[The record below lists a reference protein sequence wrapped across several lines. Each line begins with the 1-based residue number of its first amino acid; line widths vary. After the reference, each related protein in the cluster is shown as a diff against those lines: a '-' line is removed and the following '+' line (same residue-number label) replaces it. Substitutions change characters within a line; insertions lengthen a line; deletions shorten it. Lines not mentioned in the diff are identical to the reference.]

1 MRFAVTAFQ
10 PSSVVPIPLEVD
22 ADPTTPVGSL
32 TAAMAEE
39 LGCPSQGPLFA
50 GGSMLDPV
58 QTLAGAGLYDG
69 IALGLGGPAPDEATS
84 PGLVEVRIVGG
95 QDAGVTYRLAAGHYD
110 VGSGQHSL
118 IRTPGGSDI
127 AASII
132 VQASGAARVSAR
144 TTGVELSG
152 DPLAPGAE
160 AAWDQGT
167 LLSIDGLLLDVAS
180 RTLRVA
186 SVSVADDGLGREFN
200 RPPRLRH
207 TPPATRFRLPRKPG
221 EPPRNAIPLLPLVLI
236 PIVASLLTVV
246 ITGNW
251 RFILFGLLSPVAAL
265 LSRSG
270 NRKSQLQDHERRVTD
285 YRETT
290 ERIGE
295 DISAAVLLEQR
306 ILRSVHPDPA
316 ALLAMAATPTDRLWE
331 RRLSDIDFLVLRA
344 GTGSVPSS
352 ILVEDANEDEHRRAT
367 SPRLAEVPVTVDLQ
381 AAGVT
386 GIAGGSDP
394 ACWLVAEAAVL
405 HSPNDLDLYILTG
418 GKPDSAP
425 TWDWTRWLPHVRREG
440 QPGAFHLGTTAD
452 STARRVAELV
462 QLVEA
467 RQAARTGAQD
477 PATDE
482 NRILVVLDGARR
494 LRFLPGIVTLLRE
507 GPGVGVFFLCIDREA
522 ERLPEE
528 CSVVLSVGEDGRGEV
543 LGADGT
549 AQTIRADAP
558 RPAWYE
564 TVARSLAPLR
574 AVGDSDGTV
583 LPKAV
588 RLVDLLGLSDSV
600 ADEVAGRWLLSARS
614 TQARLGVGL
623 DGAFVVDLERDGPHG
638 LVAGTTGSGKSELLQ
653 SLVASLAV
661 ANRPDE
667 MNFVLVDYKG
677 GSAFAECAD
686 LPHTVGMVTDL
697 DTHLVERALT
707 SLNSELRRREH
718 LLADAGAK
726 DLPDYLDRRSVDPS
740 LPALPRLV
748 IVIDEFASMVRELP
762 DFVSGM
768 VNLAQRGRSLGLH
781 LILATQRPS
790 GAVSADIRANT
801 TLRIALRTT
810 DASESRDIIDAP
822 DSATLSPST
831 PGRAFARMS
840 AAVLLPFQAARV
852 GGRRASARPAGAAAV
867 AAAAVGRVPWAE
879 LGDGIPPLAPPAPGV
894 GHPGASAGTA
904 RTGGASAGTAGAG
917 GASGGADPSSAGELT
932 TDMAFLADALTR
944 AAGQLGIAPPSRPWL
959 PPLPQRIELA
969 GDTAAP
975 SRGAGRTDASLAPA
989 VWGLI
994 DDPQLQQQ
1002 LPLQFDLDTMGHL
1015 HLIGAPQSGR
1025 SQALRTL
1032 AAAIATAVSTKD
1044 AHLYGIDCGTGALNA
1059 LTDLPHVGAV
1069 IDHRSPERLG
1079 RLITRLT
1086 DELHSRQRML
1096 GARGV
1101 SDLHELRS
1109 QLPEEERPPHLVVLV
1124 DRFEVFDREY
1134 ANYDNGSLLE
1144 RLTTILRDGTAVG
1157 LHLVLAGDRSL
1168 ASSRYAGTTEEK
1180 LVLRLNDSADWS
1192 MVGIRPKAVPEN
1204 MPPGRALRPRDGGE
1218 VQIGVLPAL
1227 QGTEEVSGAAQALA
1241 LEQLGSRLRERDR
1254 NVPDGMRPRP
1264 LRALPDRISY
1274 AEAGARAATAL
1285 TPDRILVGLGGDD
1298 LVPLGPDLGDTPTFL
1313 VAGPPKSGRS
1323 TALLT
1328 MALEALRRGDGIVVI
1343 APRRSPLRALEGHP
1357 GVAAVLVDPETSSAD
1372 LRQALSQV
1380 PQERGMLIID
1390 DAEMVLSNDFS
1401 ADVQALAR
1409 GAAGEGWAVLAGG
1422 NAEALGNAIGG
1433 WVALARR
1440 NRQGLLLAPQS
1451 IADGEL
1457 IGVRLGRGVVG
1468 TPTTSG
1474 RGLLHLGDGQLIA
1487 VQVPETNAPTT
1498 PEPIPAFPPAGPA
1511 GTTREDT

>member
-32 TAAMAEE
+32 TAAIAEE
-39 LGCPSQGPLFA
+39 LGSPGPLFA
-50 GGSMLDPV
+50 GGSALDPF

-69 IALGLGGPAPDEATS
+69 IALGLGGPGPDEATS

-95 QDAGVTYRLAAGHYD
+95 HDAGVTYRLAAGHYD
-110 VGSGQHSL
+110 VGSGRHCL
-118 IRTPGGSDI
+118 IRTPEGSGI
-127 AASII
+127 TASIT
-132 VQASGAARVSAR
+132 VQASGAVRVSAHA
-144 TTGVELSG
+144 TGVEMSG
-152 DPLAPGAE
+152 HPLAPGAE

-167 LLSIDGLLLDVAS
+167 LLSIDGLLLDVAP
-180 RTLRVA
+180 RTLRIA
-186 SVSVADDGLGREFN
+186 SVSVAGDGLGREFN

-331 RRLSDIDFLVLRA
+331 RRRSDIDFLVLRA

-386 GIAGGSDP
+386 GISGGPGP

-418 GKPDSAP
+418 GKPDSAS

-462 QLVEA
+462 QLVEV

-477 PATDE
+477 PSVDE

-507 GPGVGVFFLCIDREA
+507 GPDVGVFFLCIDREA

-549 AQTIRADAP
+549 AKKIRADAP

-583 LPKAV
+583 LPRAV

-726 DLPDYLDRRSVDPS
+726 DLPDYLDRRSLDPS

-840 AAVLLPFQAARV
+840 ASVLLPFQAARV
-852 GGRRASARPAGAAAV
+852 GGRRASARPADAAAV
-867 AAAAVGRVPWAE
+867 AAAAVGRVSWAE
-879 LGDGIPPLAPPAPGV
+879 LGDGVPPLAPPTTGA
-894 GHPGASAGTA
+894 GHPGAHPGAPGTG
-904 RTGGASAGTAGAG
+904 RDT
-917 GASGGADPSSAGELT
+917 DPSRAGELT

-944 AAGQLGIAPPSRPWL
+944 AADRLGIAPPSRPWL

-969 GDTAAP
+969 ADPAVMQGEA
-975 SRGAGRTDASLAPA
+975 RRTEASLVPA
-989 VWGLI
+989 TWGRI

-1002 LPLQFDLDTMGHL
+1002 LPLQFDLDTMGHF

-1044 AHLYGIDCGTGALNA
+1044 VHLYGIDCGTGALNA

-1069 IDHRSPERLG
+1069 IGHRSPERLG
-1079 RLITRLT
+1079 RLIARLT
-1086 DELHSRQRML
+1086 AELHSRQRML
-1096 GARGV
+1096 GVRGV

-1144 RLTTILRDGTAVG
+1144 RLTTILRDGAAVG
-1157 LHLVLAGDRSL
+1157 LHLILAGDRSL
-1168 ASSRYAGTTEEK
+1168 ASSRYAGTTEDK

-1204 MPPGRALRPRDGGE
+1204 MPPGRALRPRDGVE

-1227 QGTEEVSGAAQALA
+1227 EGAGEVSGAAQALA
-1241 LEQLGSRLRERDR
+1241 LEQLASQLRERDR
-1254 NVPDGMRPRP
+1254 NVPHGMRPRP

-1274 AEAGARAATAL
+1274 AEAGDRATAAL
-1285 TPDRILVGLGGDD
+1285 PANRILVGLGGDD
-1298 LVPLGPDLGDTPTFL
+1298 LVPLGPDLSDTATFL

-1328 MALEALRRGDGIVVI
+1328 MALAALRRGDGIVVI

-1357 GVAAVLVDPETSSAD
+1357 GVAAVLVDPDTSSAD
-1372 LRQALSQV
+1372 LRQALSRV

-1390 DAEMVLSNDFS
+1390 DAEMVLANDFS
-1401 ADVQALAR
+1401 AEVQALAR

-1468 TPTTSG
+1468 TPTVSG

-1487 VQVPETNAPTT
+1487 VQVPETNAPTL
-1498 PEPIPAFPPAGPA
+1498 PEPLPAFPPAVPA
-1511 GTTREDT
+1511 GTPREDT

>member
-22 ADPTTPVGSL
+22 AEPTTPVGSL
-32 TAAMAEE
+32 TAAIAEE
-39 LGCPSQGPLFA
+39 LGGPSDGPLFA
-50 GGSMLDPV
+50 GGSVLDPF

-69 IALGLGGPAPDEATS
+69 IALGLGGPGPDEATS

-95 QDAGVTYRLAAGHYD
+95 HDAGVTYRLAAGHYD
-110 VGSGQHSL
+110 VGSGRHCL
-118 IRTPGGSDI
+118 IRTPGGSGVT
-127 AASII
+127 ASIT
-132 VQASGAARVSAR
+132 VQASGAVRVSAPA
-144 TTGVELSG
+144 TGVEMSG
-152 DPLAPGAE
+152 HSLAPGAD

-167 LLSIDGLLLDVAS
+167 LLSIDGLLLDVAP
-180 RTLRVA
+180 RTLRIA
-186 SVSVADDGLGREFN
+186 SVSVAEDGLGREFN

-331 RRLSDIDFLVLRA
+331 RRRSDIDFLVLRA

-386 GIAGGSDP
+386 GIAGGPGP

-405 HSPNDLDLYILTG
+405 SSPNDLDLYILTG
-418 GKPDSAP
+418 GKPDSAS
-425 TWDWTRWLPHVRREG
+425 TWDWSRWLPHVRREG

-462 QLVEA
+462 QLVEV

-477 PATDE
+477 PSVDE

-549 AQTIRADAP
+549 AQKIRADAP

-686 LPHTVGMVTDL
+686 LPHTIGMVTDL

-726 DLPDYLDRRSVDPS
+726 DLPDYLDRRSLDPS

-840 AAVLLPFQAARV
+840 ASVLLPFQAARV
-852 GGRRASARPAGAAAV
+852 GGRRASARPADAAAV
-867 AAAAVGRVPWAE
+867 AAAVGRVPWAE
-879 LGDGIPPLAPPAPGV
+879 LGDGVPPLAPPAPGA
-894 GHPGASAGTA
+894 GHPGAHPGAAGTA
-904 RTGGASAGTAGAG
+904 S
-917 GASGGADPSSAGELT
+917 GADGSTDPSPAGELT

-944 AAGQLGIAPPSRPWL
+944 AADQLGIAPPSRPWL

-969 GDTAAP
+969 ADTAVMHGEA
-975 SRGAGRTDASLAPA
+975 RRTEASLAPA
-989 VWGLI
+989 TWGLI

-1002 LPLQFDLDTMGHL
+1002 LPLQFDLDTMGHF

-1044 AHLYGIDCGTGALNA
+1044 VHLYGIDCGTGALNA

-1079 RLITRLT
+1079 RLISRLT
-1086 DELHSRQRML
+1086 AELHSRQRML

-1144 RLTTILRDGTAVG
+1144 RLTTILRDGAAVG
-1157 LHLVLAGDRSL
+1157 LHLILAGDRSL
-1168 ASSRYAGTTEEK
+1168 ASSRYAGTTEDK

-1204 MPPGRALRPRDGGE
+1204 MPPGRALRPRDGVE

-1227 QGTEEVSGAAQALA
+1227 QGADEVSGAAQALA
-1241 LEQLGSRLRERDR
+1241 LEQLASRLRERDR
-1254 NVPDGMRPRP
+1254 NVPDGLRPRP

-1274 AEAGARAATAL
+1274 AEAGARAVAAL
-1285 TPDRILVGLGGDD
+1285 PANRILVGLGGDD
-1298 LVPLGPDLGDTPTFL
+1298 LVPLGPDLSDTPTFL

-1328 MALEALRRGDGIVVI
+1328 MALAALRRGDGIVVI
-1343 APRRSPLRALEGHP
+1343 APRRSPLRGLEGHP
-1357 GVAAVLVDPETSSAD
+1357 GVAAVLVDPDTSSAD
-1372 LRQALSQV
+1372 LRQALSRV

-1390 DAEMVLSNDFS
+1390 DAEMVLANDFS
-1401 ADVQALAR
+1401 AEIQALAR

-1468 TPTTSG
+1468 TPTVSG

-1487 VQVPETNAPTT
+1487 VQVPETNAPT
-1498 PEPIPAFPPAGPA
+1498 PEPLPAFPPAVPA
-1511 GTTREDT
+1511 GTPREDT